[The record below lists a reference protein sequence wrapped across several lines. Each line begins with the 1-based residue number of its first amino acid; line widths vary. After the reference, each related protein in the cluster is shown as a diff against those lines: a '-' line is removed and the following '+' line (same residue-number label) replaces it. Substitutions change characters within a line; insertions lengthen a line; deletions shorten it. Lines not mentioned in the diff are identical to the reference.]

1 MQINQKL
8 LTVVARA
15 QTAEVQKQV
24 TEEVEKAAANAGVSA
39 NAIDTASI
47 VDEILAAN
55 KDATIYSIA
64 NEAVQK
70 NESVKNISLKP
81 PTTASIVR
89 EVNYWIAPQLE
100 PSSATIG
107 GNINFKPTGELLPSD
122 TTVEDRYSVSVLDM
136 SASEI
141 ANIKQIIYDLH
152 HKKTETGDDDDDT
165 TVGGGDDDDD
175 TTVSGDDD
183 DDDTTVGGGD
193 DDDDTT
199 VSGDDDDDTT
209 VGGDDDDEEEPDVPK
224 ESFIEE
230 FDDVESMFEYMS
242 TIDPSISADKGI
254 TRAQLIALTQNDD
267 WEDSNYDFFGSLNR
281 VFDVLDKDDNGVL
294 TVEEIK
300 ELIGDELGSSF
311 SDYKSKVE
319 TFAAELQAEFDK
331 LDAQGKLEYAIEMTR
346 EYLVAAGLTDQV
358 KALDRLT
365 SGTDKYNEIHVGQIA
380 LADLNTP
387 ERNPDYKTKKILGAY
402 AYFPSQII
410 YNGFTVSIPV
420 SEDDATGT
428 YTDANGVQH
437 NYTAST
443 GDCGITLDLNTYANG
458 DLFEFIDTL
467 VHELTHATAAYNS
480 NVWDYSFTFG
490 VDQSMIDKMYEAGA
504 LTEDEYDYY
513 SANLSTLITEAWDNG
528 EYVDETNTLYSVI
541 EFSNEKLAR
550 FYYLA
555 ATMWG
560 EYRAYQ
566 TDADYVDSIGG
577 DVYDKGEMSTAVDGS
592 KEQETIEEHVN
603 ELYNHPTN
611 NPDYVEPEPD
621 WKWWTYA

>member
-39 NAIDTASI
+39 NAIDTTSI

-70 NESVKNISLKP
+70 NESVKNISLKL

-122 TTVEDRYSVSVLDM
+122 TTVEDRYSVSVLDK

>member
-70 NESVKNISLKP
+70 NESVKNISLKL

-122 TTVEDRYSVSVLDM
+122 TTVEDRYSVSVLDK

-152 HKKTETGDDDDDT
+152 HKKTETG
-165 TVGGGDDDDD
+165 
-175 TTVSGDDD
+175 DD

-365 SGTDKYNEIHVGQIA
+365 SGTDEYNEIHVGQIA

-387 ERNPDYKTKKILGAY
+387 ERNPNYETQTVLGAY
-402 AYFPSQII
+402 SYFPCQII
-410 YNGFTVSIPV
+410 YNGFNVSIPF

-443 GDCGITLDLNTYANG
+443 GDCGLTLDLNTYANG

-480 NVWDYSFTFG
+480 HIWGGYFQD
-490 VDQSMIDKMYEAGA
+490 VDQSTIDKMYEAGA
-504 LTEDEYDYY
+504 LTEEEYDYY
-513 SANLSTLITEAWDNG
+513 SANLNTLIDEAWANN
-528 EYVDETNTLYSVI
+528 EYLDDEGYLRSVF

-577 DVYDKGEMSTAVDGS
+577 DVYDKGEMTTAVDGS
-592 KEQETIEEHVN
+592 KEQEVIEEHVDQ
-603 ELYNHPTN
+603 LYNHQEN

>member
-39 NAIDTASI
+39 NAIDTTSI

-122 TTVEDRYSVSVLDM
+122 TTVEDRYSVSVLDK

-175 TTVSGDDD
+175 TTVSGD
-183 DDDTTVGGGD
+183 
-193 DDDDTT
+193 
-199 VSGDDDDDTT
+199 DDDDDTT

-300 ELIGDELGSSF
+300 ELISDELGSSF

-365 SGTDKYNEIHVGQIA
+365 SGTDEYNEIHVGQIA

-387 ERNPDYKTKKILGAY
+387 ERNPNYETQTVLGAY
-402 AYFPSQII
+402 SYFPCQII
-410 YNGFTVSIPV
+410 YNGFTVSIPF

-443 GDCGITLDLNTYANG
+443 GDCGLTLDLNTYANG

-480 NVWDYSFTFG
+480 HIWGGSFQD
-490 VDQSMIDKMYEAGA
+490 VDQSTIDKMYEAGA
-504 LTEDEYDYY
+504 LTEEEYDYY
-513 SANLSTLITEAWDNG
+513 SANLNTLIDEAWANN
-528 EYVDETNTLYSVI
+528 EYLDDEGYLRSVF

-592 KEQETIEEHVN
+592 QEKDTIANHIN
-603 ELYNHPTN
+603 TLYNDN
-611 NPDYVEPEPD
+611 DYTEPEPD

>member
-39 NAIDTASI
+39 NAIDTTSI

-107 GNINFKPTGELLPSD
+107 GNVNYKPAGELLPSD
-122 TTVEDRYSVSVLDM
+122 TTVEDRYSVSVLDK

-209 VGGDDDDEEEPDVPK
+209 VGSDDDDEEEPDVPK

-242 TIDPSISADKGI
+242 TIDSSISADKGI
-254 TRAQLIALTQNDD
+254 TRAQLIALTQNDN
-267 WEDSNYDFFGSLNR
+267 WEDANYDFFGSLNR
-281 VFDVLDKDDNGVL
+281 VFDALDKDDNSVL

-300 ELIGDELGSSF
+300 ELIGDELGASF
-311 SDYKSKVE
+311 NDYKSKVD

-331 LDAQGKLEYAIEMTR
+331 LDAQGKLEFAIEMTR

-365 SGTDKYNEIHVGQIA
+365 SGTDKYNSIHVGQIA
-380 LADLNTP
+380 LADLNSP
-387 ERNPDYKTKKILGAY
+387 DRNPDYKTKKVLGAY

-513 SANLSTLITEAWDNG
+513 SANLSTLITEAWNNG

>member
-39 NAIDTASI
+39 NAIDTTSI

-70 NESVKNISLKP
+70 NESVKNISLKL

-122 TTVEDRYSVSVLDM
+122 TTVEDRYSVSVLDK

-183 DDDTTVGGGD
+183 DDTTVG
-193 DDDDTT
+193 
-199 VSGDDDDDTT
+199 S
-209 VGGDDDDEEEPDVPK
+209 DDDDEEEPDVPK

-242 TIDPSISADKGI
+242 TIDSSISADKGI
-254 TRAQLIALTQNDD
+254 TRAQLIALTQNDN
-267 WEDSNYDFFGSLNR
+267 WEDANYDFFGSLNR
-281 VFDVLDKDDNGVL
+281 VFDALDKDDNSVL

-300 ELIGDELGSSF
+300 ELIGDELGASF
-311 SDYKSKVE
+311 NDYKSKVD

-331 LDAQGKLEYAIEMTR
+331 LDAQGKLEFAIEMTR

-365 SGTDKYNEIHVGQIA
+365 SGTDKYNSIHVGQIA

-513 SANLSTLITEAWDNG
+513 SANLSTLITEAWNNG

>member
-70 NESVKNISLKP
+70 NESVKNISLKL

-122 TTVEDRYSVSVLDM
+122 TTVEDRYSVSVLDK

-152 HKKTETGDDDDDT
+152 HKKTETG
-165 TVGGGDDDDD
+165 
-175 TTVSGDDD
+175 DD

-300 ELIGDELGSSF
+300 ELISDELGSSF

-365 SGTDKYNEIHVGQIA
+365 SGTDEYNEIHVGQIA

-387 ERNPDYKTKKILGAY
+387 ERNPNYETQTVLGAY
-402 AYFPSQII
+402 SYFPCQII
-410 YNGFTVSIPV
+410 YNGFNVSIPF

-443 GDCGITLDLNTYANG
+443 GDCGLTLDLNTYANG

-480 NVWDYSFTFG
+480 HIWGGSFQD
-490 VDQSMIDKMYEAGA
+490 VDQSTIDKMYEAGA
-504 LTEDEYDYY
+504 LTEEEYDYY
-513 SANLSTLITEAWDNG
+513 SANLNTLIDEAWANN
-528 EYVDETNTLYSVI
+528 EYLDDEGYLRSVF

-577 DVYDKGEMSTAVDGS
+577 DVYDKGEMTTAVDGS
-592 KEQETIEEHVN
+592 KEQEVIEEHVDQ
-603 ELYNHPTN
+603 LYNHQEN
-611 NPDYVEPEPD
+611 NPDYTEPEPD